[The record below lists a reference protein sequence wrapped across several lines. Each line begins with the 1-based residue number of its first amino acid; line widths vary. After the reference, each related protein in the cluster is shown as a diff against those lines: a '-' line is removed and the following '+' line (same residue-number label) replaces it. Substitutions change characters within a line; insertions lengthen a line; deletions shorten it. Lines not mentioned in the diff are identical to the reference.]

1 MSVDELAVQL
11 DAGLRAFA
19 RGEFA
24 AALGLL
30 TPCAIA
36 GDVKA
41 QLLLSRLY
49 YAGNGVEKDLE
60 QYRYWLQRAAEQGD
74 KSARARLKRL
84 QSAED
89 VPAGMGGGV

>member
-1 MSVDELAVQL
+1 MRVDDVSAQL

-24 AALGLL
+24 AAVGLL
-30 TPCAIA
+30 TPCATA

-49 YAGNGVEKDLE
+49 YAGNGVEKDVE

-84 QSAED
+84 QSGGD